1 MVRCTQLYVDQGVVP
16 ECIYVIAVHAVCSY
30 YVAQHHFSC
39 ALIYPHL
46 CAALYTL
53 YASNITYVYGAYCYH
68 PILSYAM
75 CVFMNATT
83 IMIKASASASL
94 LKDLLLAAEEGSLQK
109 VQSFLDGGRC
119 RVNDKDEVCT
129 NIGTVN

>member
-1 MVRCTQLYVDQGVVP
+1 MYV
-16 ECIYVIAVHAVCSY
+16 IIAVHAVFNY

-53 YASNITYVYGAYCYH
+53 YCMLVILHTYMVLVTNGAYCYH
-68 PILSYAM
+68 PILCYV
-75 CVFMNATT
+75 CVYMNVTT
-83 IMIKASASASL
+83 IVTKTSASASL
-94 LKDLLLAAEEGSLQK
+94 LKDLLLAAEEGSLRK

-119 RVNDKDEVCT
+119 RVNDKDEVCIYQYRDSRLVYVT
-129 NIGTVN
+129 LI

>member
-1 MVRCTQLYVDQGVVP
+1 MVLT
-16 ECIYVIAVHAVCSY
+16 A
-30 YVAQHHFSC
+30 
-39 ALIYPHL
+39 
-46 CAALYTL
+46 T
-53 YASNITYVYGAYCYH
+53 
-68 PILSYAM
+68 ILSYAM

-119 RVNDKDEVCT
+119 RVNDKDEVCIYLYRDSKLVYVT
-129 NIGTVN
+129 LI